1 MTELLGGM
9 KRTDMCGTLDLK
21 DVDREVTLMGWVNRR
36 RDLGS
41 LIFIDLRDKTGIIQ
55 IVFNE
60 EWDKDLFSR
69 AGDLRNEFVIAVSG
83 TVVKRSP
90 EAVNDKLST
99 GCIEVKAKE
108 LKILSRAETP
118 PFLVEDNTKVS
129 DNVRLK
135 YRYLDLRRPAMQKNI
150 ITRHRIAKVVRDF
163 LYNNGF
169 IEIETPMLTKSTPEG
184 ARDYLVPSRVQP
196 GKFYALPQSP
206 QLFKQLLM
214 ISGFDKYYQIVR
226 CFRDEDLRADR
237 QPEFTQIDIEMSFVD
252 MDNVLDINE
261 KLIAEVFKEILGIE
275 LSLPLTRMSYNEAM
289 NRYGSDKPDV
299 RFGLELVEISDVL
312 KGSSFN
318 AFKEAI
324 SSGGCIKAINAKG
337 CAGLARKEIDGLA
350 EVAKT
355 YGAKGLLWVMYT
367 QEGEVRSSLTKYLT
381 SDEVNGI
388 LKTVSAEPG
397 DLILIAAGEFE
408 KTCDAMGHVR
418 LELGNR
424 LNLIDR
430 DRYELLWIVD
440 FPLLEWSEEENRYV
454 AKHHPFTSPKDED
467 IPLLDTDPGKV
478 RAKAYDMV
486 LNGTELGGGS
496 IRIHTREMQKKM
508 FNVLGFSDEDAQ
520 NRFGFFLE
528 AFKYGVP
535 PHGGIAYGFDRMVM
549 LLTGSESIRD
559 VIAFPKTQNA
569 SCLMSEAP
577 SEVDA
582 KQLKELHVKLDI

>member
-1 MTELLGGM
+1 MSELLSGM
-9 KRTDMCGTLDLK
+9 KRTDMCGELDLK
-21 DVDREVTLMGWVNRR
+21 DSGREVTLMGWVNRR

-41 LIFIDLRDKTGIIQ
+41 LIFIDLRDRTGIVQ

-60 EWDKDLFSR
+60 EWDSNLFSR
-69 AGDLRNEFVIAVSG
+69 AGELRNEFVIAVSG
-83 TVVKRSP
+83 TVVERAP
-90 EAVNDKLST
+90 EAVNDKIPT
-99 GCIEVKAKE
+99 GKIEVKVKE
-108 LKILSRAETP
+108 LKILSRSETP
-118 PFLVEDNTKVS
+118 PFLVDDSTKAA

-135 YRYLDLRRPAMQKNI
+135 YRYLDLRRPVMQKNI

-163 LYNNGF
+163 LYDNGF
-169 IEIETPMLTKSTPEG
+169 LEIETPMLTKSTPEG

-214 ISGFDKYYQIVR
+214 ISGFDRYYQIVR

-252 MDNVLDINE
+252 MDDVLNINE
-261 KLIAEVFKEILGIE
+261 KLIATVFKEIMGIE
-275 LSLPLTRMSYNEAM
+275 IKLPLKRMSYYEAM
-289 NRYGSDKPDV
+289 NRYGSDKPDL
-299 RFGLELVEISDVL
+299 RFGMELLELSDVL
-312 KGSSFN
+312 KNSSFN
-318 AFKEAI
+318 AFKEAVAN
-324 SSGGCIKAINAKG
+324 GGCIKAINAKG
-337 CAGLARKEIDGLA
+337 CSVFARKEIDSLS

-355 YGAKGLLWVMYT
+355 YGAKGLLWVTYT
-367 QEGEVRSSLTKYLT
+367 HDGEIKSSLTKYLT
-381 SDEVNGI
+381 NEELDGI
-388 LKTVSAEPG
+388 LKVTSAKPG

-418 LELGNR
+418 LELGNK
-424 LNLIDR
+424 LNMIDK
-430 DRYELLWIVD
+430 DKYELLWVVD
-440 FPLLEWSEEENRYV
+440 FPLLEWSEEEDRYV
-454 AKHHPFTSPKDED
+454 AKHHPFTSPRDED
-467 IPLLDTDPGKV
+467 IPLLDSEPGKV

-508 FNVLGFSDEDAQ
+508 FNILGFSDEDAQ
-520 NRFGFFLE
+520 SRFGFFLE

-549 LLTGSESIRD
+549 LLTGSESIKD

-569 SCLMSEAP
+569 SCLLSGAP
-577 SEVDA
+577 SEVDT
-582 KQLKELHVKLDI
+582 KQLEELHIKLDL

>member
-9 KRTDMCGTLDLK
+9 KRTNMCGTLSSEDEGK
-21 DVDREVTLMGWVNRR
+21 EVTLMGWVNRR

-41 LIFIDLRDKTGIIQ
+41 LIFVDLRDRTGLIQ
-55 IVFNE
+55 VVFNE
-60 EWDKDLFSR
+60 EWDRELFSK
-69 AGDLRNEFVIAVSG
+69 ADTLRNEYVIAVSG
-83 TVVKRSP
+83 TVIARSP
-90 EAVNDKLST
+90 ETVNDKLFT
-99 GCIEVKAKE
+99 GHIEVKAKQ
-108 LKILSRAETP
+108 LKILSISETT
-118 PFLVEDNTKVS
+118 PFVIEDNTKAS
-129 DNVRLK
+129 ENIRLK
-135 YRYLDLRRPAMQKNI
+135 YRYLDLRRPAMQENI
-150 ITRHRIAKVVRDF
+150 ITRHRIAKIVRDF

-169 IEIETPMLTKSTPEG
+169 IDIETPMLTKSTPEG

-214 ISGFDKYYQIVR
+214 MSGFDRYYQIVR

-252 MDNVLDINE
+252 IDDVLDINE
-261 KLIAEVFKEILGIE
+261 KLIAEVFKKIMDIE
-275 LSLPLTRMSYNEAM
+275 LELPLKRMTYDEAM
-289 NRYGSDKPDV
+289 NRFGSDKPDV
-299 RFGLELVEISDVL
+299 RFGLEMVEISDVVN
-312 KGSSFN
+312 GSTFN
-318 AFKEAI
+318 AFRDAI
-324 SSGGCIKAINAKG
+324 EHGGCIKAINAKG
-337 CAGLARKEIDGLA
+337 CAGFARKEIDGLA
-350 EVAKT
+350 ETAKT
-355 YGAKGLLWVMYT
+355 YGAKGLLWITYT
-367 QEGEVRSSLTKYLT
+367 NEGEIKSSLSKYLT
-381 SDEVNGI
+381 EDELNGI
-388 LKTVSAEPG
+388 ISKVSAQPG

-424 LNLIDR
+424 LNLIDKNR
-430 DRYELLWIVD
+430 FELLWVVD

-454 AKHHPFTSPKDED
+454 AKHHPFTAPKDED
-467 IPLLDTDPGKV
+467 IPLLDTYPGKV

-496 IRIHTREMQKKM
+496 IRIHTQEMQKKM

-528 AFKYGVP
+528 AFRYGVP
-535 PHGGIAYGFDRMVM
+535 PHGGIAYGFDRMAM
-549 LLTGSESIRD
+549 LLTGCESIRD

-569 SCLMSEAP
+569 SCMMSEAP

-582 KQLKELHVKLDI
+582 KQLKELHIKLDL